1 MTIRSEEKPRAA
13 VRLPA
18 SIAAADLE
26 QHAHSVFRH
35 HRPLTP
41 LLLREDGVYIAIRA
55 ADVEWLATDPRTR
68 QLETEIARS
77 RGVTEGALFD
87 FFRNT
92 MLLSNGA
99 EHRRRRTPLARAFAA
114 KVIDGL
120 RPRIR
125 AVANEVIDRSCAHRE
140 MSFID
145 DYAATIP
152 ARVLCEVLGLPEA
165 DIPDFTRHVYT
176 LARALSSTF
185 SPEDVPELEA
195 AAHQLTRYADELL
208 ESRHMQP
215 RSDLL
220 TSYIREVDES
230 GTLLAIET
238 LIQVV
243 TVILAGSD
251 TTRGAMAIQTSLLL
265 QHREQWS
272 AVCQDAGLI
281 PGAVS
286 ESLRYEPSVGSFT
299 RVTLEDI
306 EIDRWIVPRNRVLS
320 LSTMSAMR
328 DPVLYA
334 DPDKFDI
341 TRTDHPR
348 RHLVFGAGA
357 HRCLGQ
363 MLARAELEEGLATLA
378 ARLPHLQLANDPPII
393 HGSGG
398 VRSVKNMR
406 VRWS

>member
-1 MTIRSEEKPRAA
+1 MTIRSAAKPRAS
-13 VRLPA
+13 PA
-18 SIAAADLE
+18 TIAAADLE
-26 QHAHSVFRH
+26 RHAHSVFRH

-41 LLLREDGVYIAIRA
+41 LLMREDGVYIAIRA
-55 ADVEWLATDPRTR
+55 ADVERLSTDPRTR

-77 RGVTEGALFD
+77 RGVNEGALFD
-87 FFRNT
+87 FFNNT

-99 EHRRRRTPLARAFAA
+99 EHRRRRAPLARAFAF
-114 KVIDGL
+114 KLINEL

-125 AVANEVIDRSCAHRE
+125 AIANEVIDRSYAQGE

-145 DYAATIP
+145 DYAAWIP
-152 ARVLCEVLGLPEA
+152 ARVISEVLGLPEA
-165 DIPDFTRHVYT
+165 DIPDFTRHVHS

-185 SPEDVPELEA
+185 SREDVPELEA
-195 AAHQLTRYADELL
+195 AARKLTRYADELL
-208 ESRHMQP
+208 EGRHVQP
-215 RSDLL
+215 RNDFL
-220 TSYIREVDES
+220 TSYIREIDES

-251 TTRGAMAIQTSLLL
+251 TTRCAMAIQTSLLL
-265 QHREQWS
+265 QHREQWN

-286 ESLRYEPSVGSFT
+286 ESLRYEPAVGSFA
-299 RVTLEDI
+299 RFTLEDI
-306 EIDRWIVPRNRVLS
+306 EIDGWTVPRNRVLS
-320 LSTMSAMR
+320 VSTMSAMR
-328 DPVLYA
+328 DPALYF

-348 RHLVFGAGA
+348 RHMVFGAGV
-357 HRCLGQ
+357 HRCLGE
-363 MLARAELEEGLATLA
+363 MLARAEMEEALAALA
-378 ARLPHLQLANDPPII
+378 ARIPQLQLMGDPPII

-398 VRSVKNMR
+398 IRTVKNMR